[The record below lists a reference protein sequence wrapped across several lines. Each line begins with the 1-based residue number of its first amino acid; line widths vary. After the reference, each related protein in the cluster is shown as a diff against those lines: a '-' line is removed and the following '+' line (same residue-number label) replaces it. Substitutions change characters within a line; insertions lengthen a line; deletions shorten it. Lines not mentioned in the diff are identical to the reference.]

1 MSESPRPWS
10 RWVIAS
16 CLVGLAIFMTLVDI
30 GQAYLREAIGGPSV
44 HLRNTI
50 LSSLPSWLFLAALS
64 PLPVWCSRRWPLDQ
78 VPRAN
83 AIAAHSLG
91 ALGFGFA
98 HAIAMTIFN
107 VFRFDGFSFA
117 VGLWKAWS
125 FAVLVDLL
133 VYGLIAGLAHAFRYY
148 SVSRERERQTVA
160 LQASLADAQL
170 AGLRAQI
177 NPHVLFNTLNAVS
190 VLALKGDQTAVV
202 RVVGLLSEILRSCL
216 DETRGQE
223 APLSAELQ
231 LVESYLEI
239 QRIRFADR
247 LTVEVHADADALA
260 GRVPTLI
267 LQPVVENAVTHGIST
282 DPKPGHISIR
292 AHREHGAL
300 HLSVV
305 DSGGGFGASPHRGRG
320 LGLSTVRARLHQL
333 YGDAQTLSL
342 GSSPQGGAA
351 VTIVV
356 PYRES

>member
-1 MSESPRPWS
+1 MPESARPWS
-10 RWVIAS
+10 LWMIVS
-16 CLVGLAIFMTLVDI
+16 CLVGLAVFMTLVDI
-30 GQAYLREAIGGPSV
+30 GQAYMREAIGGPSV
-44 HLRNTI
+44 HLWNTV

-64 PLPVWCSRRWPLDQ
+64 PLPLWCSRHWPLDQ
-78 VPRAN
+78 SPRAR
-83 AIAAHSLG
+83 AIAVHAVA
-91 ALGFGFA
+91 ALGFGLA
-98 HAIAMTIFN
+98 HAFAMTVFN
-107 VFRFDGFSFA
+107 LFRFDNFSFA
-117 VGLWKAWS
+117 VGVWKAWS
-125 FAVLVDLL
+125 FAVIVDLL
-133 VYGLIAGLAHAFRYY
+133 VYGLIAGSAHAFRFY

-223 APLSAELQ
+223 ASLSDELQ

-247 LTVEVHADADALA
+247 LTVDVHADADALVA
-260 GRVPTLI
+260 RVPTLI
-267 LQPVVENAVTHGIST
+267 LQPVVENAVTHGISN

-292 AHREHGAL
+292 AHRENGAL
-300 HLSVV
+300 HLTVA
-305 DSGGGFGASPHRGRG
+305 DSGAGFGASPHRGRG
-320 LGLSTVRARLHQL
+320 LGLSNVRARLHQL
-333 YGDAQTLSL
+333 YGDAQQVSL
-342 GSSPQGGAA
+342 GSSGNGGAA

>member
-1 MSESPRPWS
+1 MSESARPWS
-10 RWVIAS
+10 GWVIAS
-16 CLVGLAIFMTLVDI
+16 CLIGVAVLMTLVDI
-30 GQAYLREAIGGPSV
+30 GQAYAREAIGGPSV
-44 HLRNTI
+44 HLWLTI
-50 LSSLPSWLFLAALS
+50 LSALS
-64 PLPVWCSRRWPLDQ
+64 FWFLLAVLTPLPLWLSRRWPLDQ
-78 VPRAN
+78 APRAT
-83 AIAAHSLG
+83 AIGVHTIG
-91 ALGFGFA
+91 ALVFGLA
-98 HAIAMTIFN
+98 HATAVAIVNI
-107 VFRFDGFSFA
+107 FRFDVTFA
-117 VGLWKAWS
+117 LALSKAWS

-133 VYGLIAGLAHAFRYY
+133 VYAVIAGFAHAFRYY
-148 SVSRERERQTVA
+148 TVSREREQQTAA

-223 APLSAELQ
+223 AALSDELQ

-247 LTVEVHADADALA
+247 LTIDVHADPDALVA
-260 GRVPTLI
+260 RVPTLI
-267 LQPVVENAVTHGIST
+267 LQPVVENAVTHGISN

-292 AHREHGAL
+292 AHRENGSL
-300 HLSVV
+300 HLTVA
-305 DSGGGFGASPHRGRG
+305 DSGAGFGASPHRGRG
-320 LGLSTVRARLHQL
+320 LGLSNVRARLYQL
-333 YGDAQTLSL
+333 YGDAQRLSL
-342 GSSPQGGAA
+342 GSSPNGGAA